1 MFLQNV
7 CLRQSPS
14 CMSSR
19 QYGKEKA
26 NIETESIGY
35 HALVD
40 MGGPLQGRQNI
51 QCNGH
56 LNIKQKK

>member
-1 MFLQNV
+1 MYASVPLPHV
-7 CLRQSPS
+7 CQALS
-14 CMSSR
+14 ME
-19 QYGKEKA
+19 KEKA

>member
-51 QCNGH
+51 QCNAT
-56 LNIKQKK
+56 

>member
-7 CLRQSPS
+7 CLRPSPS
-14 CMSSR
+14 CMSGS
-19 QYGKEKA
+19 YMEKEKA

-40 MGGPLQGRQNI
+40 MGGPLQGR
-51 QCNGH
+51 
-56 LNIKQKK
+56 KTYSAMDT